1 MVFSGHHPFSY
12 EMQEKIMRVRFHL
25 PGLRYNY
32 PLNMIVLAMLKQFPE
47 YFREGIEIASF
58 FGEFPMSLWNGG
70 RQTLNDQCDARF
82 VREVIK
88 SINAQGVPVRFT
100 YTNPV
105 LEKED
110 LNDPYCNFCLKCA
123 DNGMN
128 EVIVVSPI
136 LEEYIRKNYP
146 GFKLNSSTCK
156 EIRDIEG
163 VQKELERDYHM
174 IVLDYNLNNQ
184 FELLEQIRPELR
196 SKVELLI
203 NAVCVPNCPRR
214 GEHYKTIGINERI
227 AYKNRQLLPSQ
238 QVPIIPWECHY
249 GEGNCIYEI
258 QKYNTYISPE
268 DIWNRYVPMGF
279 ENFKIEGRTANL
291 FSLVETYSHY
301 LAKPEKA
308 GEFRMQVLN
317 HLVNNR
323 ILTINK
329 PRRAAWD
336 PES

>member
-1 MVFSGHHPFSY
+1 
-12 EMQEKIMRVRFHL
+12 MRVRFHL

-32 PLNMIVLAMLKQFPE
+32 PLNMIVLGLLKQFPE
-47 YFREGIEIASF
+47 YFREGVEIASF
-58 FGEFPMSLWNGG
+58 FGEFPTSLWNGG
-70 RQTLNDQCDARF
+70 RLTLNDQCDATF

-110 LNDPYCNFCLKCA
+110 LNDPYCNLCLKAA

-128 EVIVVSPI
+128 EVMVVSPL

-163 VQKELERDYHM
+163 VQKELERDYYM

-196 SKVELLI
+196 GKVELLV
-203 NAVCVPNCPRR
+203 NAVCTPNCPRR
-214 GEHYKTIGINERI
+214 GEHYKTIGQNERI
-227 AYKNRQLLPSQ
+227 LHMNRALLPNQ
-238 QVPIIPWECHY
+238 QIPLIPWKCHY
-249 GEGNCIYEI
+249 EGNCIYDILE
-258 QKYNTYISPE
+258 NSTYISPE

-279 ENFKIEGRTANL
+279 ENFKIEGRTANIFEL
-291 FSLVETYSHY
+291 IETYSHY
-301 LAKPEKA
+301 LARPEKA
-308 GEFRMQVLN
+308 GEFRVQVLN
-317 HLVNNR
+317 NLAQNR
-323 ILTINK
+323 ILTVNK
-329 PRRAAWD
+329 PRRAAWNPQD
-336 PES
+336 K